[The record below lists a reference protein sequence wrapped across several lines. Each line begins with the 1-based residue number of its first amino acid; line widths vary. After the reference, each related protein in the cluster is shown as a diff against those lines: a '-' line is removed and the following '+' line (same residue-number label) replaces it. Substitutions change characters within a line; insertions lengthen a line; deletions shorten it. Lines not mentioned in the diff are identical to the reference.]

1 MTFIKWT
8 VILMA
13 NSIYFAGAA
22 ASTFRHRRS
31 ESFEIQF
38 ASEDSGNNAAVEMSS
53 SEESSAEKPFLF
65 TNQVRIRSLKLL

>member
-1 MTFIKWT
+1 
-8 VILMA
+8 MA

-31 ESFEIQF
+31 ESFEIF